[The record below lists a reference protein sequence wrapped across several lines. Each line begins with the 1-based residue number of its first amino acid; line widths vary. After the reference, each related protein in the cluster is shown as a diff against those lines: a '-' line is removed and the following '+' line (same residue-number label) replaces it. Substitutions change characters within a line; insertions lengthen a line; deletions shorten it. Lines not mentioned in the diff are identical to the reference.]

1 MKYAGKNI
9 YFRDIYLFI
18 DRVKQ
23 FLPIKKLNI
32 IRKNL

>member
-1 MKYAGKNI
+1 MKYIGKDI

-23 FLPIKKLNI
+23 FLFIEGFNI
-32 IRKNL
+32 I